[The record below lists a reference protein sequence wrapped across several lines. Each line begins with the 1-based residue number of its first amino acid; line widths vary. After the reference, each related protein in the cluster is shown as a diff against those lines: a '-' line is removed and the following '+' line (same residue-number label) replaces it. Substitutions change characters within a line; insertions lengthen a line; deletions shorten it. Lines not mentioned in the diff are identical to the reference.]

1 MKASEFG
8 DRLLPARE
16 LPPIR
21 LLEGDEFMLRPNGFG
36 LALLIIMLLLNVLL
50 LLFRLFKLKWFAF
63 WLFWLPPLNLFIRP
77 PPPPKLPKLFIIE
90 LLLLLLLKL
99 AKFLVRLL
107 LPLFEKLLPI
117 ELAKPAP
124 ICRPLGVGFDDDDEA
139 TPTVE
144 LVELVV
150 PKLPNE
156 KLPRPKL
163 LLLLL
168 FILAVL
174 LLLFEVNTP
183 PLLAAE
189 PPFTPLDALDTFRLT
204 DELFRPLL
212 AFKPL
217 GVMLVGFET
226 KPSADC
232 CCCCCAAAAAAAI
245 AAGTLSRFGF

>member
-1 MKASEFG
+1 MKASELG

-16 LPPIR
+16 LPPIK
-21 LLEGDEFMLRPNGFG
+21 LLEGEEFMLRPNGFG
-36 LALLIIMLLLNVLL
+36 LALLIIMLLAKVLL
-50 LLFRLFKLKWFAF
+50 LLKLFKPKWLAF
-63 WLFWLPPLNLFIRP
+63 WLLFWLLLNLFIRPP

-90 LLLLLLLKL
+90 FELLLLLLLLKL
-99 AKFLVRLL
+99 AKFFVRL

-117 ELAKPAP
+117 ELTLGKVAP
-124 ICRPLGVGFDDDDEA
+124 ICRPLGVGFDDDEEA

-168 FILAVL
+168 L
-174 LLLFEVNTP
+174 LLLLVELNTP
-183 PLLAAE
+183 ALLAAE
-189 PPFTPLDALDTFRLT
+189 PPFTPFDALDTFRLT
-204 DELFRPLL
+204 DELFRPL
-212 AFKPL
+212 AFRPL
-217 GVMLVGFET
+217 GVMLLGWLATFRLLVGLGP

-232 CCCCCAAAAAAAI
+232 CCCCC
-245 AAGTLSRFGF
+245 